1 MAYQF
6 PPDVQQLI
14 RAGMA
19 FGNYA
24 TEDDVLR
31 EALHALIQR
40 NEDFHAIKAGIADM
54 NAGRMRPIREVDA
67 EIRSRLGSRVSI
79 PFEIRQLVY
88 GLGRK
93 RTHRAIF
100 TIRPDQVVVLTIR
113 HLAQSDL
120 GSEDLP

>member
-67 EIRSRLGSRVSI
+67 EIRSRLGFSSQHS
-79 PFEIRQLVY
+79 F
-88 GLGRK
+88 
-93 RTHRAIF
+93 
-100 TIRPDQVVVLTIR
+100 
-113 HLAQSDL
+113 
-120 GSEDLP
+120 